1 VARQLT
7 EAYSVMAVCKE
18 LSIPRSTFYYRA
30 KMRDESELKAAI
42 EQVCAA
48 WPTYGYR
55 RVTQQLKREGW
66 QVNHKRVSR
75 LMREMGLQARP
86 RRKKHR
92 TTNSQHAFRRYPNL
106 LKELSVERP
115 NQVWVAD
122 ITYIRLQYGFV
133 YLAVLMDLFTRSIRG
148 WHLSKDLDHILTKTA
163 LEKALACGCPEI
175 HHSDQGVQYAAQDYV
190 EKLQVAHIQIS
201 MTDVA
206 AAWQN
211 SHAERLIRTIKEEE
225 VDLTEY
231 RDHWEAYRQIER
243 FLEDVYMHKR
253 IHSALGY
260 LTPVEFE
267 VQWFALR
274 PHVSAFS

>member
-18 LSIPRSTFYYRA
+18 LSIPRSTFYYRV

-148 WHLSKDLDHILTKTA
+148 WHLSKDLDYILTKTA
-163 LEKALACGCPEI
+163 LEKALASGCPQI

-201 MTDVA
+201 MTDA
-206 AAWQN
+206 GAAWQN

-225 VDLTEY
+225 VYLTEY